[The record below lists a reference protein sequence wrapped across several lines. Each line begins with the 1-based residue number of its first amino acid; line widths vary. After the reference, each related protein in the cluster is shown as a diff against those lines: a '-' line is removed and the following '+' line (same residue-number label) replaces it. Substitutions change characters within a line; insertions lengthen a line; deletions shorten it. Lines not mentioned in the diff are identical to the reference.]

1 MAKSKEVCVVCSD
14 KSSGFHYNVQVFI
27 YSIAF
32 NIQQFQVCAHVQ
44 RKGLSQ
50 IIFTSLHLR
59 RARAAKDSFAA
70 RSTRN
75 QSTNLAR
82 QNINSSSGF
91 FLIFSSQFGNVCHI
105 NLTNRKR
112 CQECRLAKCY
122 QKVIPPSHM
131 QGGNKHGDNKKVDI
145 WLF

>member
-1 MAKSKEVCVVCSD
+1 M
-14 KSSGFHYNVQVFI
+14 
-27 YSIAF
+27 
-32 NIQQFQVCAHVQ
+32 
-44 RKGLSQ
+44 
-50 IIFTSLHLR
+50 HLR
-59 RARAAKDSFAA
+59 RARAAKDSFAVQ
-70 RSTRN
+70 STRN

-82 QNINSSSGF
+82 QNIKSSYGV

-131 QGGNKHGDNKKVDI
+131 QGGKKHGDNKKVGI
-145 WLF
+145 WLFLLAPLCGDLIGRLFRDNQSSPIHPIQHIALRVPNCSKLFQTALNC